1 VFYARSNPTE
11 WGGNPAVNPIVTWL
25 AKCRLKAVC
34 LLGILLW
41 GVSCFVNQNMS
52 KITAVYRYEV
62 HYRSICQEGEMTL
75 SSDQELTD
83 EQIVD
88 EVGKYLQPG
97 DRVIA
102 LKIKDL

>member
-1 VFYARSNPTE
+1 
-11 WGGNPAVNPIVTWL
+11 
-25 AKCRLKAVC
+25 
-34 LLGILLW
+34 
-41 GVSCFVNQNMS
+41 
-52 KITAVYRYEV
+52 
-62 HYRSICQEGEMTL
+62 MTL